1 MDETQSIVIGQILNE
16 CCSNKL
22 VDITVR
28 LGNNDFLEI
37 MDKPLE
43 NATEIKLLW
52 PDITDRQRFG
62 WLFPNIKR
70 LELFSVRSRDLSVF
84 NQRFEHL
91 EYFDYGVNT
100 YDQNYIMDMMYKNPQ
115 LRGVTARNELSMR
128 DLYQISVLLP
138 QLKQIHLL
146 NVDFFNPANPTIQF
160 NHIKELSIT
169 LEASA
174 KDVYFPL
181 NLPQLE
187 TLAIHSTSIDK
198 WINVIVQHS
207 QLKRLTVLYS
217 LLSYPQ
223 LLTLSNALHDLEEI
237 TIGWIEGWPSSDGIR
252 TFMQN
257 HSTFKMVTIVL
268 RDARDIQALQE
279 ILPDDRWELV
289 NFRKHFSGAFASF
302 ASI

>member
-37 MDKPLE
+37 MDKPFE

-146 NVDFFNPANPTIQF
+146 NVDFFNPANPTIQSNESICKRRIF
-160 NHIKELSIT
+160 SNEL
-169 LEASA
+169 
-174 KDVYFPL
+174 
-181 NLPQLE
+181 
-187 TLAIHSTSIDK
+187 
-198 WINVIVQHS
+198 
-207 QLKRLTVLYS
+207 
-217 LLSYPQ
+217 
-223 LLTLSNALHDLEEI
+223 
-237 TIGWIEGWPSSDGIR
+237 
-252 TFMQN
+252 
-257 HSTFKMVTIVL
+257 
-268 RDARDIQALQE
+268 
-279 ILPDDRWELV
+279 
-289 NFRKHFSGAFASF
+289 
-302 ASI
+302 ASIGDTRHTLYVN